1 MSRLKIGFF
10 YNAPCNILEITQNPA
25 DESAAAVAFL
35 AIQLAKLANDVTIF
49 SYSPNAQIYNVRCRH
64 IEIKDQALVL
74 DPALLENDFEVLIF
88 KNTSPEFAISIK
100 NALPYKP
107 KIFLWTDQEH
117 SSPLNKGL
125 WSRDIS
131 DQLTGIL
138 CVSKWQRLAMVDAL
152 DIMQNKVLVLKYAIS
167 PLFEDLFVDGKEF
180 INIKSK
186 TPQMAYIAAEN
197 NGLSILL
204 DSYYN
209 ITTNFATAA
218 LGIFT
223 NVNDK
228 QLLNTIEQEKSIRV
242 YGAATKIQ
250 LVTWLRTF
258 TIFTNP
264 NILAATSNVTL
275 LEAMALGL
283 YPITSDIGANAD
295 YCQGHGTIVPTAMLN
310 SSTLDNYIS
319 EVLKICQAQNRSG
332 SDFYDYCF
340 KQVADVN
347 KKHTWR
353 VRAKELIDILN
364 HADLQK

>member
-1 MSRLKIGFF
+1 MKIGFIF
-10 YNAPCNILEITQNPA
+10 NAPCNILEITQNPT

-35 AIQLAKLANDVTIF
+35 AIQLAKLAHAVTIF
-49 SYSPNAQIYNVRCRH
+49 SYSPNAQIYDVRCRH
-64 IEIKDQALVL
+64 IEIKDQALIL
-74 DPALLENDFEVLIF
+74 DPALLENDFEILIF

-100 NALPYKP
+100 NSLPYKP
-107 KIFLWTDQEH
+107 KIFLWTDQMH
-117 SSPLNKGL
+117 TAPLNKGL
-125 WSRDIS
+125 WSREIT

-138 CVSKWQRLAMVDAL
+138 CVSQWQRLAMVDAL

-167 PLFEDLFVDGKEF
+167 PLFEDLFIDDKEF

-186 TPQMAYIAAEN
+186 TPQMAYIAAQE
-197 NGLSILL
+197 NGLNILL

-209 ITTNFATAA
+209 ITANFETAS
-218 LGIFT
+218 LGIFA

-228 QLLNTIEQEKSIRV
+228 QLMSSIEQEKSIRV
-242 YGAATKIQ
+242 YGAATKTQ

-264 NILAATSNVTL
+264 NTLAATSNVTL

-295 YCQGHGTIVPTAMLN
+295 YCQGHGTIVPTAMLTSN
-310 SSTLDNYIS
+310 TLDNYIS

-340 KQVADVN
+340 KQASDIN

-353 VRAKELIDILN
+353 VRAKELLELLN
-364 HADLQK
+364 HSVLNL